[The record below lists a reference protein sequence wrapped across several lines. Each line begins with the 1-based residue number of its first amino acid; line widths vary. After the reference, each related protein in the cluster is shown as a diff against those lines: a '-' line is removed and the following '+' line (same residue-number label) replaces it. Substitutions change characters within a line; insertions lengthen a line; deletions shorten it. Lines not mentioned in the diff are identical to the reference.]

1 MIAKVMHALGVLVLT
16 GLLMS
21 CEHRILEDPSNGH
34 YVRVY
39 IDEQIKNVTYGFYS
53 DSRKRPEYERPR
65 VLRVV
70 LADPVTNKVITERY
84 LQSYGE
90 DERGY
95 YIDGYIAATEGNYNL
110 MVYNFG
116 TPKTKLRQEND
127 YIQVQAY
134 TSPISDNLFQYFPT
148 LETEIDKKTVRY
160 CPDHLFLATCEP
172 VKIKKNLNIDTLYTT
187 SGDYFMAQSVV
198 KSYYIQVRIKGFEYV
213 TTAVSL
219 LSGMAGT
226 TLLHKR
232 EMDENDAVSVFFTM
246 DYTDVG
252 RTNATTKGGY
262 TKTAIL
268 YSTFNTFGKLPHE
281 QSVYTMNFEFTR
293 TDGTSQVE
301 TIDITSMFD
310 DPLVKNEQ
318 WILIEK
324 EIEITPTVGG
334 GGGLVPGVDD
344 WGDVWS
350 VIEL

>member
-1 MIAKVMHALGVLVLT
+1 MIAKVMQALSVLLLAGV
-16 GLLMS
+16 MIS
-21 CEHRILEDPSNGH
+21 CEHRVLEDPSNGH

-70 LADPVTNKVITERY
+70 LADPITDKVVSERY
-84 LQSYGE
+84 IQSCGE

-95 YIDGYIAATEGNYNL
+95 YIEGYIAAAEGNYNL

-116 TPKTKLRQEND
+116 TPKTKLRKED
-127 YIQVQAY
+127 YYTQVQAY
-134 TSPISDNLFQYFPT
+134 TSKIEDRLFQYFPA
-148 LETEIDKKTVRY
+148 LDSVVDKKTVRY

-172 VKIKKNLNIDTLYTT
+172 VKVKKNVNIDTLYTA
-187 SGDYFMAQSVV
+187 SGDYFEAQSVV

-226 TLLHKR
+226 SILHKR

-252 RTNATTKGGY
+252 RTNATPKGTS
-262 TKTAIL
+262 TKTAVL
-268 YSTFNTFGKLPHE
+268 YSTFNTFGKLPKE
-281 QSVYTMNFEFTR
+281 QNVYTMNFEFTR

-310 DPLVKNEQ
+310 EPLVKNEQ
-318 WILIEK
+318 WILREK

-334 GGGLVPGVDD
+334 NGGLVPGVDE
-344 WGDVWS
+344 WGDVWCE
-350 VIEL
+350 IEL